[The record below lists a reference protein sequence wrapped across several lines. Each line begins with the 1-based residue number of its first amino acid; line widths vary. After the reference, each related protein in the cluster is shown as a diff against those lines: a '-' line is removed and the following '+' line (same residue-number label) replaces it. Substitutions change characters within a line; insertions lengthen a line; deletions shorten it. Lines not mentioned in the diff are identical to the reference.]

1 MAINVKLLGKSM
13 IEAARRAAS
22 QQWGEV
28 APVAEPQLQ
37 ILAEAAGEIE
47 ALLRLG
53 HISHD
58 RARELFAMQR
68 TAVQSVLQRDSKA
81 PAIAEWLID
90 AAAAAVGGPLGG
102 ILGGK
107 VTAMFKAGKDL

>member
-1 MAINVKLLGKSM
+1 MAINVKILGKSM

-28 APVAEPQLQ
+28 APVAETQLQ
-37 ILAEAAGEIE
+37 NLAAAAGEID
-47 ALLRLG
+47 ALLRMG
-53 HISHD
+53 QINDD

-68 TAVQSVLQRDSKA
+68 TAVQAVMQRNSKA
-81 PAIAEWLID
+81 SAIAELLID
-90 AAAAAVGGPLGG
+90 AAAAAIGGPLGG
-102 ILGGK
+102 IIGGK